1 MSSALSPLHG
11 KDGIYRVVIHGNS
24 GTGKTTLS
32 NKLAEILQVP
42 VIHLDEVYWRPGW
55 IEAPDEEM
63 IKELALQIDKSVQTG
78 SGWIVDG
85 NYERCTNRIMDFAA
99 TDIICL
105 LNEPAC
111 FNHVELSLICLLGLD
126 PPFYRYFP
134 RTLIRTFRRILGLED
149 TCAPGCKESWIEC
162 FFSTNSILLWCLT
175 NHFKVKRRYEERW
188 KDDPVSIGGRWRRLG
203 DIDEHAAFLDAV
215 AKHVKTT

>member
-1 MSSALSPLHG
+1 MYCAFLVLLQCSAMDTIKARSRSAARDSQPAVTCLFATMSSALSPLHG

-32 NKLAEILQVP
+32 NKLAEILQIP
-42 VIHLDEVYWRPGW
+42 VIHLDEVHWRPGW

-63 IKELALQIDKSVQTG
+63 IKELALQIDKSVQTD

-105 LNEPAC
+105 LKESAC
-111 FNHVELSLICLLGLD
+111 FNHVELSLMSPRAGPSFLQVLPSHFNPHVSETFGTRGYMCTRLQGILDRMLLL
-126 PPFYRYFP
+126 
-134 RTLIRTFRRILGLED
+134 
-149 TCAPGCKESWIEC
+149 
-162 FFSTNSILLWCLT
+162 
-175 NHFKVKRRYEERW
+175 H
-188 KDDPVSIGGRWRRLG
+188 
-203 DIDEHAAFLDAV
+203 
-215 AKHVKTT
+215 